1 MPNLGIAPQEEAG
14 GATRLYHPPI
24 SLTQATS
31 SIYYVPRGQNRVP
44 RLGPNIFYRVPG
56 QEGPLKGHIVHPP
69 VSNALL
75 VSQCLKKPIP
85 NVAKSSTKH
94 TWMCLMLTLW
104 KYYYYYYYINSNHN
118 NSCQRHAQH

>member
-1 MPNLGIAPQEEAG
+1 MQLAYIIYPLASP
-14 GATRLYHPPI
+14 RLPGPFI
-24 SLTQATS
+24 KC
-31 SIYYVPRGQNRVP
+31 PEGQNRVP
-44 RLGPNIFYRVPG
+44 GLGPNIFYRVPG
-56 QEGPLKGHIVHPP
+56 QEGPLKCHIVHPP

-104 KYYYYYYYINSNHN
+104 KYYYYYYINSNHN